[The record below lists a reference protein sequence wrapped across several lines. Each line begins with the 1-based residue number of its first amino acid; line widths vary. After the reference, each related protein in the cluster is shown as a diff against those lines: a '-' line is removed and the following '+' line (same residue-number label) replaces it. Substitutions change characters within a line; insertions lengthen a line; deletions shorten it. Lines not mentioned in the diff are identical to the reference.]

1 VAHRQQM
8 RFHLVVFLH
17 LAAVVLDLLL
27 HVEAVLHQVAVILLQ
42 LQQHAVALPVLLAVG
57 VALAVVL
64 IDYSHVLLVEF

>member
-1 VAHRQQM
+1 M